1 MRPQPL
7 SPSPRRGEGER
18 ESFHALAVLAACLL
32 AAGAAPA
39 QTPLQTRN
47 VVLIVTD
54 GLRWQEVFNGA
65 DPALMDRE
73 HGRVDDTTALR
84 HDFLRD
90 TPEQRR
96 AALLPFFWSAIARRG
111 QIYGNPATGSPARVT
126 NGLKFSYPGYN
137 ELFTGAPDP
146 RIDRNDY
153 GPNPNVTVFEWL
165 NGFPDYRGRVAAFAT
180 WDAFAD
186 IFNRDRAGI
195 LVRAGWEGGG
205 ATGGPETPRQAL
217 VDELYRTTTRLWD
230 NNVFDALLHAAVKE
244 YLPTGRPRVLFI
256 GYGETDEWAHAG
268 RYDLYLRAAHQVDA
282 FIAELWDALQALPE
296 YRNQTT
302 FIITTD
308 HGRGGGGGG
317 SGLTEW
323 RNHGRHVEG
332 AEHIWIAVLGPDT
345 PPLGERAQTEPVTQ
359 AQVAAT
365 IAALLGR
372 DWRAAFSAA
381 APPLADAIQ
390 R

>member
-1 MRPQPL
+1 MHKT
-7 SPSPRRGEGER
+7 GW
-18 ESFHALAVLAACLL
+18 ALLLL
-32 AAGAAPA
+32 AAGLAATLPA
-39 QTPLQTRN
+39 QSALETRN

-54 GLRWQEVFNGA
+54 GLRWQEVFTGA
-65 DPALMDRE
+65 DSALMDRE
-73 HGRVDDTTALR
+73 HGRVDDTAALR
-84 HDFLRD
+84 RDFLRE
-90 TPEQRR
+90 TPDQRR
-96 AALLPFFWSAIARRG
+96 AALLPFFWSVIARQG
-111 QIYGNPATGSPARVT
+111 QIYGNPATGSVARVT

-165 NGFPDYRGRVAAFAT
+165 NGFPDFRGRVAAFAT

-186 IFNRDRAGI
+186 IFNRDRAQI
-195 LVRAGWEGGG
+195 LVRAGWDGP
-205 ATGGPETPRQAL
+205 TGGSETPRQAL
-217 VDELYRTTTRLWD
+217 VNELYRTTTRLWA

-244 YLPTGRPRVLFI
+244 YLPARHPRVLFI

-282 FIAELWDALQALPE
+282 FIAELWDALQAVPE

-308 HGRGGGGGG
+308 HGRG

-323 RNHGRHVEG
+323 RNHGRAVPDADG
-332 AEHIWIAVLGPDT
+332 IWIAVLGPDT
-345 PPLGERAQTEPVTQ
+345 PALGERSQTDPVTQ

-365 IAALLGR
+365 VAALLGR
-372 DWRAAFSAA
+372 DWRAAFPAA
-381 APPLADAIQ
+381 APPLAEAIQ
-390 R
+390 P